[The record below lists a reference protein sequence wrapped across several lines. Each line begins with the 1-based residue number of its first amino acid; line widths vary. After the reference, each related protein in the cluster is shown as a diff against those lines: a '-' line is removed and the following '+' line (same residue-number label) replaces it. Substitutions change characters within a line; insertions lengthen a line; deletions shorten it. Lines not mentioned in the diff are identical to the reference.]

1 MHDAFEPAPILERL
15 PLHIESISSFEST
28 LLLGTREGVLLQY
41 KVQKS
46 KTKGD
51 NKFDVQL
58 ERSNKSFAK
67 KPITQLAAVPELF
80 ILISLSDNVISVHD
94 LATVTLITC
103 VNKTKGASL
112 FAVDVQKRQTANGVE
127 PFLRIGIASK
137 RKIQLFY
144 WQNRDFVELLNDLS
158 LYDFPHALTWCKDS
172 LCVGFKRDYYIIN
185 SKTGNLKELFPVGSN
200 QKYPIVTRLFDNRL
214 ALGRDAMSILI
225 NSEGDPTQK
234 EPINWS
240 DIPQAM
246 EHSLPYLVA
255 ILPKFVEVRTID
267 PKMLIQN
274 ITLPDAR
281 YICQGDGCL
290 YVASQNTVWRLVVVP
305 YSSQIKQLLQSKEFE
320 LALKLAELADEAVSE
335 KEKRIRNIKNLY
347 AFDLFCQRRFGES
360 LSLFAKLGTDPSH
373 VIGLYPNLLPQGYRN
388 NLSYPEKVPD
398 LQGSEYER
406 GIMALI
412 EYLTQKRTE
421 VMKDMGR
428 DLQTTAIV
436 EGNKTIKPGK
446 QLSQIIDTTLL
457 KCYLQTND
465 ALVAPLLRLKDNHC
479 HVVESE
485 RVLMKKEK
493 FSELIILYQ
502 TKGLHQKALTLL
514 MKQAARPESP
524 LKGHERTVMYLQHL
538 EDLPEV
544 ESLPRDIVLDYLEKI
559 STDLALPYLE
569 HVVLDLKDPTDI
581 FHDRLVDLYRQ
592 KVQLLRDEY
601 IHSLPEGHPPSK
613 VGEEPGELG
622 EARKKL
628 VSFLHTS
635 KSYIPE
641 RLLTHFPTD
650 GFYEERAILLGRLG
664 RHEQAL
670 SIYIHTLNDTRKA
683 EEFCAQN
690 YDRDRE
696 GNKDVYYLLLKIFL
710 KPPDG
715 AGDDVTNNIQ
725 GLGRRRLEVALKLL
739 EDHAMKI
746 DTAKALE
753 LLPHTTKLRDILTF
767 LENVM
772 ENQAVRRRHN
782 QVLKSMLY
790 AENLQVT
797 LFFKTTLHLN
807 RELINMIVFLTEIK
821 GINLRAISNSKS
833 SDIVTSPASADV
845 MHSSAYH
852 NVRHPMTSSLLYS
865 RSCRLA
871 YSSGIDC
878 SQARISALTPFL
890 VCSCPT

>member
-1 MHDAFEPAPILERL
+1 MDVRPYNCACRL
-15 PLHIESISSFEST
+15 SIW
-28 LLLGTREGVLLQY
+28 
-41 KVQKS
+41 
-46 KTKGD
+46 D
-51 NKFDVQL
+51 NKFEVQL

-67 KPITQLAAVPELF
+67 KPITQLAAVPELY

-94 LATVTLITC
+94 LVSFNLITC
-103 VNKTKGASL
+103 VHKTKGASL
-112 FAVDVQKRQTANGVE
+112 FAVDVQNKQTPTGIE
-127 PFLRIGIASK
+127 PSLRIGIASK

-144 WQNRDFVELLNDLS
+144 WQNRDFTELLNDLS
-158 LYDFPHALTWCKDS
+158 VYDIPHALTWCKDS

-200 QKYPIVTRLFDNRL
+200 QRYPIVTRLFDNRL

-234 EPINWS
+234 EPINWT

-255 ILPKFVEVRTID
+255 ILPKFVEVRTVT

-274 ITLPDAR
+274 ISLQDAR
-281 YICQGDGCL
+281 YICQGDLLFGFL
-290 YVASQNTVWRLVVVP
+290 EQELVEE
-305 YSSQIKQLLQSKEFE
+305 Q
-320 LALKLAELADEAVSE
+320 ASE
-335 KEKRIRNIKNLY
+335 KERRIRNIKNLY
-347 AFDLFCQRRFGES
+347 AFDLFCQKRFGES
-360 LSLFAKLGTDPSH
+360 LSLFAKLGTDPAH
-373 VIGLYPNLLPQGYRN
+373 VIGLYPNLLPQQYRN
-388 NLSYPEKVPD
+388 NLSYPKDVPD
-398 LQGSEYER
+398 LQGAENER

-428 DLQTTAIV
+428 DFQPTAIV
-436 EGNKTIKPGK
+436 EGDKTTKPGK
-446 QLSQIIDTTLL
+446 QLRQIIDTTLL

-502 TKGLHQKALTLL
+502 TKELHQKALSLL

-524 LKGHERTVMYLQHL
+524 LKGHERTVTYLQHL
-538 EDLPEV
+538 GADHINLIFEYAEWVLKQHPEDGL
-544 ESLPRDIVLDYLEKI
+544 K
-559 STDLALPYLE
+559 E
-569 HVVLDLKDPTDI
+569 HIILDLKDQTSL
-581 FHDRLVDLYRQ
+581 FHNRLVDLYRER
-592 KVQLLRDEY
+592 VQRLRTEY
-601 IHSLPEGHPPSK
+601 LNSLPEGHPPSK
-613 VGEEPGELG
+613 AGEEPGELG
-622 EARKKL
+622 EARRKL
-628 VSFLHTS
+628 VTFLHTS
-635 KSYIPE
+635 HSYIPE

-670 SIYIHTLNDTRKA
+670 SIYIHTLNNTRMA
-683 EEFCAQN
+683 EEFCARN
-690 YDRDRE
+690 YDKDKE
-696 GNKDVYYLLLKIFL
+696 GNKDVYYLMLKMFL
-710 KPPDG
+710 KPPEGTQD
-715 AGDDVTNNIQ
+715 ATN
-725 GLGRRRLEVALKLL
+725 GKMLEVALNLL

-746 DTAKALE
+746 DVPKALE

-790 AENLQVT
+790 AENLQCAS
-797 LFFKTTLHLN
+797 HSR
-807 RELINMIVFLTEIK
+807 REGCETFPDPSGQSVSR
-821 GINLRAISNSKS
+821 LRNASKKPPAGRS
-833 SDIVTSPASADV
+833 LGRQTITSQSV
-845 MHSSAYH
+845 IY
-852 NVRHPMTSSLLYS
+852 V
-865 RSCRLA
+865 C
-871 YSSGIDC
+871 
-878 SQARISALTPFL
+878 
-890 VCSCPT
+890 CSCLGQS

>member
-1 MHDAFEPAPILERL
+1 MHDAFEPVPILERL
-15 PLHIESISSFEST
+15 PLHIESISSFESNLQESN

-41 KVQKS
+41 KVNKS
-46 KTKGD
+46 KNRGD
-51 NKFDVQL
+51 NKFEVQV
-58 ERSNKSFAK
+58 ERSNKAFAK
-67 KPITQLAAVPELF
+67 KSITQLAAVPELF

-94 LATVTLITC
+94 LVSFNLITC
-103 VNKTKGASL
+103 VHKTKGASL
-112 FAVDVQKRQTANGVE
+112 FAVDVQKRQTSQGFE
-127 PFLRIGIASK
+127 PYLRIGIASK

-144 WQNRDFVELLNDLS
+144 WQNRDFTELLNDLS
-158 LYDFPHALTWCKDS
+158 VYDIPHALTWCKDS

-200 QKYPIVTRLFDNRL
+200 QRYPIVTRLFDNRL

-246 EHSLPYLVA
+246 EHNLPYLVA
-255 ILPKFVEVRTID
+255 ILPKFVEVRTIT

-274 ITLPDAR
+274 ITLSDAR
-281 YICQGDGCL
+281 YICQGNGCL

-305 YSSQIKQLLQSKEFE
+305 YATQIKQLLNSKEFE
-320 LALKLAELADEAVSE
+320 LALKLVELVEEPASE
-335 KEKRIRNIKNLY
+335 KERRIRNIKNLY
-347 AFDLFCQRRFGES
+347 AFELFCQKRFSES
-360 LSLFAKLGTDPSH
+360 LSLFSKLGTDPAH
-373 VIGLYPNLLPQGYRN
+373 VIGLYPNLLPQQYRKD
-388 NLSYPEKVPD
+388 LSFLKDVPD
-398 LQGSEYER
+398 LQGAENEK

-421 VMKDMGR
+421 VMKDMSK
-428 DLQTTAIV
+428 DFQPTAIV
-436 EGNKTIKPGK
+436 EGDKTTKSVK
-446 QLSQIIDTTLL
+446 QTKQIIDTTLL

-493 FSELIILYQ
+493 LSELIILYQ
-502 TKGLHQKALTLL
+502 TKELHRKALLLL
-514 MKQAARPESP
+514 MKEAARPASP
-524 LKGHERTVMYLQHL
+524 LKGHERTVTYLQHL
-538 EDLPEV
+538 GADHINLIFEFAEWVLKQHPEDGLKIFTEDLPEV
-544 ESLPRDIVLDYLEKI
+544 ESLPRDIVLEYLEKI
-559 STDLALPYLE
+559 SPDLPLHYLE
-569 HVVLDLKDPTDI
+569 HIILDLKDETSL
-581 FHDRLVDLYRQ
+581 FHNRLVDLYRER
-592 KVQLLRDEY
+592 VQRLRTEY
-601 IHSLPEGHPPSK
+601 LNSLPEGHPPAK
-613 VGEEPGELG
+613 ADEEGGELG

-628 VSFLHTS
+628 VNFLHAS

-670 SIYIHTLNDTRKA
+670 SIYIHTLNNTRMA
-683 EEFCAQN
+683 EEFCARN
-690 YDRDRE
+690 YDKDKE
-696 GNKDVYYLLLKIFL
+696 GNKDVYFLMLKMFL
-710 KPPDG
+710 KPPEG
-715 AGDDVTNNIQ
+715 TQEETNGKKLQI
-725 GLGRRRLEVALKLL
+725 ALNLL
-739 EDHAMKI
+739 EAHAMKI
-746 DTAKALE
+746 DVPKALE

-797 LFFKTTLHLN
+797 EN
-807 RELINMIVFLTEIK
+807 LIQKQAVKICVTDEEIC
-821 GINLRAISNSKS
+821 
-833 SDIVTSPASADV
+833 
-845 MHSSAYH
+845 
-852 NVRHPMTSSLLYS
+852 
-865 RSCRLA
+865 RSCRKRIGQSVFCRYPNGHLVH
-871 YSSGIDC
+871 YSCFTKDGNNTSNGG
-878 SQARISALTPFL
+878 LGK
-890 VCSCPT
+890 

>member
-1 MHDAFEPAPILERL
+1 MHDAFEPVPILERL

-41 KVQKS
+41 KVQRS
-46 KTKGD
+46 KNKGD
-51 NKFDVQL
+51 NKFEVQL

-67 KPITQLAAVPELF
+67 KPITQLAAVPELY

-94 LATVTLITC
+94 LTSFNLITC
-103 VNKTKGASL
+103 VQKTKGASL
-112 FAVDVQKRQTANGVE
+112 FAVDVQNKQTPTGVE
-127 PFLRIGIASK
+127 PSLRIGIASK

-144 WQNRDFVELLNDLS
+144 WHNRDFTELLNDLS
-158 LYDFPHALTWCKDS
+158 VYDIPHALTWCKDS
-172 LCVGFKRDYYIIN
+172 LCVGFKRDYYMIN
-185 SKTGNLKELFPVGSN
+185 SKTGNLKELFPVGNN
-200 QKYPIVTRLFDNRL
+200 QRYPIVTRLFDNRL

-255 ILPKFVEVRTID
+255 ILPKFVEVRTIT

-274 ITLPDAR
+274 ITLSDAR

-290 YVASQNTVWRLVVVP
+290 YVASQNTVWRLVVVQ
-305 YSSQIKQLLQSKEFE
+305 YSLQIKQLLKSKEFE
-320 LALKLAELADEAVSE
+320 LALKLAELVEEQASE

-347 AFDLFCQRRFGES
+347 AFDLFCQKRFGDS
-360 LSLFAKLGTDPSH
+360 LSLFAKLGTDPAH
-373 VIGLYPNLLPQGYRN
+373 VIGLYPNLLPQQYRN
-388 NLSYPEKVPD
+388 NLSYPKDVPD
-398 LQGSEYER
+398 LQGAENEK

-421 VMKDMGR
+421 VMKDMGKEF
-428 DLQTTAIV
+428 QPTAIV
-436 EGNKTIKPGK
+436 EGDKTTKPGK
-446 QLSQIIDTTLL
+446 QLRQIIDTTLL

-502 TKGLHQKALTLL
+502 TKELHQKALSLL
-514 MKQAARPESP
+514 MKQAARPESN
-524 LKGHERTVMYLQHL
+524 LKGHERTVTYLQHL
-538 EDLPEV
+538 GPDHINLIFEYAEWVLKQHPEDGLKIFTEDLPEV
-544 ESLPRDIVLDYLEKI
+544 ESLPREMVLEYLEKI
-559 STDLALPYLE
+559 SPDLPLFYLE
-569 HVVLDLKDPTDI
+569 HIIMDLKDQTNL
-581 FHDRLVDLYRQ
+581 FHNRLVDLYRER
-592 KVQLLRDEY
+592 VQRLRLEY
-601 IHSLPEGHPPSK
+601 IDSLPEGHPPSK
-613 VGEEPGELG
+613 AGEEPGELG

-628 VSFLHTS
+628 VTFLHTS
-635 KSYIPE
+635 QSYIPE

-650 GFYEERAILLGRLG
+650 GFFEERAILLGRLG

-670 SIYIHTLNDTRKA
+670 SIYIHTLNNTRMA
-683 EEFCAQN
+683 EEFCARN
-690 YDRDRE
+690 YDKDKE
-696 GNKDVYYLLLKIFL
+696 GNKDVYYLMLKMFL
-710 KPPDG
+710 KPPEGTCDE
-715 AGDDVTNNIQ
+715 TN
-725 GLGRRRLEVALKLL
+725 GKMLEVALNLL

-746 DTAKALE
+746 DVPKALE
-753 LLPHTTKLRDILTF
+753 LLPQTTKLRDILTF

-797 LFFKTTLHLN
+797 EN
-807 RELINMIVFLTEIK
+807 LIQKQAVK
-821 GINLRAISNSKS
+821 ISV
-833 SDIVTSPASADV
+833 SDED
-845 MHSSAYH
+845 
-852 NVRHPMTSSLLYS
+852 LC
-865 RSCRLA
+865 RSCRKRIGQSVFCRYPNGHLVH
-871 YSSGIDC
+871 YSCFNNRDANKS
-878 SQARISALTPFL
+878 
-890 VCSCPT
+890 